1 MNEWLN
7 YAILWG
13 SGDIMSN
20 YYNECLEKIEN
31 FIQEGKLSEASKLID
46 EELSMPYVPI
56 EFEEKLKELKK
67 ETLPAKKKNMLS
79 DEEMEMYIDKGEIF
93 QLLVVKELKERNIR
107 QYLDMIQ
114 HLFDVTESMLVKISL
129 IEICIDQQLTEEFK
143 VNKDG
148 LDVHFIP
155 AACVLPQ
162 DSDGFD
168 ACLDYLKEWL
178 ENEDPTLYDL
188 CKQTA
193 LKEAYLHLPF
203 EIEESEAE
211 DMALAIVMYVSEM
224 MECEEAVKKMLCE
237 KNASQKATFELL
249 LYSNTI

>member
-1 MNEWLN
+1 
-7 YAILWG
+7 
-13 SGDIMSN
+13 MSN

-79 DEEMEMYIDKGEIF
+79 DEEMETYIEKGEIF

-107 QYLDMIQ
+107 QYIDLIQ

-143 VNKDG
+143 INKDG
-148 LDVHFIP
+148 LDVHFVP

-168 ACLDYLKEWL
+168 CCLEYLKEWL

-203 EIEESEAE
+203 EIEETEAE
-211 DMALAIVMYVSEM
+211 DMAFAIVTYVSEM